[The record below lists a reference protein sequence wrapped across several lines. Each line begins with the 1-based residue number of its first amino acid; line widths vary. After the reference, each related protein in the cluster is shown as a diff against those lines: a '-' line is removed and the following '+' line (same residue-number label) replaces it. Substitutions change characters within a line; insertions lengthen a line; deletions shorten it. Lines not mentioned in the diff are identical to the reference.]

1 MRRGAIRPRAVILG
15 ALGGTALCLATPYNN
30 MYLAATPLGGGHFPL
45 APFIVLVCLTV
56 LVAAAAALT
65 RTRPLLS
72 GAELLVSWML
82 MVVVSGLAYTGLMR
96 TFLVNITAVNHFAS
110 DGNRWGETLA
120 PLIPRAW
127 TVSDPRAVEL
137 LYEGLP
143 GGRGMSW
150 LEILGRI
157 PFRAW
162 APPMVCWGVFILL
175 CFLVMI
181 CLVNL
186 FSRQWVEG
194 ERMNFPLLRLP
205 YLMEEAVQEG
215 RVGSF
220 FTDRFLL
227 VGLLVPLV
235 LHVCNGLN
243 VYLPSFPQIPTEML
257 AGPYFSKTGL
267 FSGFSKLKLYFI
279 PAYIGFAFLTSRQIS
294 LSFWLFFLGGGLLSG
309 ILATLGFQAPQ
320 SALGVTFGPTLSMAE
335 ETQMIGAYAVFF
347 LFIVWLARH
356 HLGEVVRSAF
366 GLGPVPA
373 ASDAQWFS
381 VRWAFWGLVLGGGGL
396 TAWCAWFGMPVLL
409 SMLLLGVFFAVMLVA
424 SRVICQGGIAYFT
437 LTAAPTDGLLGF
449 FGSGFFTG
457 AGLVMAVVI
466 QKVQFLDLRESLM
479 PSLVHAAK
487 VGEPVSRKRLYFAGI
502 CLTLALGLG
511 ASFLAFLALAHKV
524 GVRDLQADWEVSSVL
539 RVYEDAQRLLDAP
552 SAPNPWIMAFACA
565 GAVVMLGL
573 ILCFQ
578 RFYWW
583 PLHPVGYLTMYS
595 SSMRILWFS
604 FLVGWA
610 CNQLTLRYGG
620 TLLFGKVRMFFIG
633 LILGDFLMGG
643 VFAVVGLW
651 LGQSYLVLPS

>member
-1 MRRGAIRPRAVILG
+1 MHKSSIRPRAVVLG
-15 ALGGTALCLATPYNN
+15 VLGGTALCLATPYNN

-45 APFIVLVCLTV
+45 APFILLVCLTV
-56 LVAAAAALT
+56 LVAAVATLT

-72 GAELLVSWML
+72 GTELLVSWML
-82 MVVVSGLAYTGLMR
+82 SVVVSGIAYTGLMR
-96 TFLVNITAVNHFAS
+96 TFLINITAVDHFAS
-110 DGNRWGETLA
+110 AGNRWSETLA

-127 TVSDPRAVEL
+127 TVSDPQAVEL
-137 LYEGLP
+137 LYNGLP
-143 GGRGMSW
+143 GGRGLSW
-150 LEILGRI
+150 IEILGRI
-157 PFRAW
+157 PWNAW
-162 APPMVCWGVFILL
+162 AWPMASWGVFLFL
-175 CFLVMI
+175 CYLVMI

-186 FSRQWVEG
+186 FSRQWVVN

-205 YLMEEAVQEG
+205 YIMEESVQEG

-227 VGLLVPLV
+227 LGLLVPLV
-235 LHVCNGLN
+235 LHACNGLS
-243 VYLPSFPQIPTEML
+243 VYLPSFPEIPTVIL
-257 AGPYFSKTGL
+257 AGPYFAKTGL
-267 FSGFSKLKLYFI
+267 FSGFTKLKIYLI

-294 LSFWLFFLGGGLLSG
+294 LSFWLFFLLGGLLSG
-309 ILATLGFQAPQ
+309 ALSMMGYQVPQ
-320 SALGVTFGPTLSMAE
+320 SALGVTFGPTLTMVE
-335 ETQMIGAYAVFF
+335 ETQMIGAYVVFF

-356 HLGEVVRSAF
+356 HLREVARSAF
-366 GLGPVPA
+366 SLTPIPA
-373 ASDAQWFS
+373 GEAEWFS
-381 VRWAFWGLVLGGGGL
+381 TRWSFWGLVLGGGGL

-409 SMLLLGVFFAVMLVA
+409 SMLLLGAFFAITLVA

-449 FGSGFFTG
+449 CGSGFFTS
-457 AGLVMAVVI
+457 AGLVMGVVM
-466 QKVQFLDLRESLM
+466 QKILFLDLRESLM

-487 VGEPVSRKRLYFAGI
+487 VGEPVSRRRLYFAGM
-502 CLTLALGLG
+502 CLALVLG
-511 ASFLAFLALAHKV
+511 VAASFVAVLALCHKV
-524 GVRDLQADWEVSSVL
+524 GVRDLQADWEISSVL

-552 SAPNPWIMAFACA
+552 STPNPWIISFACI
-565 GAVVMLGL
+565 GAVSMLGL

-583 PLHPVGYLTMYS
+583 PLHPVGFLTMYS

-604 FLVGWA
+604 FLVGWT

-620 TLLFGKVRMFFIG
+620 IELFKKVRLFFIG

-651 LGQSYLVLPS
+651 LGQSYQVLPS